1 MDVVSEQIVTN
12 LEAKKLIEERVKN
25 DEPKY
30 EQKNA
35 LSILRKFAKGK
46 VDDVKQMVDELK
58 TISKLRDKKIIEIV
72 NVLPE
77 DKEDLRTIFQKEFSL
92 LTQEELDKI
101 LDIVKKYS

>member
-35 LSILRKFAKGK
+35 VSILRKCAKGK